1 MSRIE
6 AFILA
11 IIEGIT
17 EFLPVSST
25 GHMVVAQG
33 LMGMESTAYVR
44 AFTVMIQL
52 GAILSVVVLY
62 RERFFQISPA
72 NKARTS
78 SAWLASVGHF
88 YLKLLV
94 GIIPAAVLGFLF
106 NDWVDKMLGSIVVVI
121 ANLFIGGI
129 AMLFIDRIS
138 FRKSGEEVSYK
149 QAFLV
154 GLWQCIAIFLP
165 GISRSMATI
174 VGGLFSG
181 LTKESAAE
189 FSFFLAV
196 PTMFGAT
203 LLQAYKL
210 HKEFG
215 MQVFV
220 DNADTLIIGNVVS
233 FIVAMLAIKFFVSY
247 ISRKGFAAFGVY
259 RILFASVVGV
269 LVYLGITFMI

>member
-1 MSRIE
+1 MSRLE
-6 AFILA
+6 ALILA
-11 IIEGIT
+11 IIEGLT
-17 EFLPVSST
+17 EFLPISST
-25 GHMVVAQG
+25 GHLVVAQG
-33 LMGMESTAYVR
+33 LMGMDSTAFVR
-44 AFTVMIQL
+44 AFTVMIQF

-62 RERFFQISPA
+62 RDKFFPISAKGSSQPSSVKYA
-72 NKARTS
+72 N
-78 SAWLASVGHF
+78 LGHF

-94 GIIPAAVLGFLF
+94 GIIPAVVLGFLF
-106 NDWVDKMLGSIVVVI
+106 NDWVDRILGDIFVVI
-121 ANLFIGGI
+121 ANLFIGGV
-129 AMLFIDRIS
+129 AMLFIDKIS
-138 FRKSGEEVSYK
+138 FRKSGDEVSYK
-149 QAFLV
+149 QALFV

-181 LTKESAAE
+181 LTKKSAAE

-210 HKEFG
+210 YKEFG

-247 ISRKGFAAFGVY
+247 ITRKGFAIFGVY
-259 RILFASVVGV
+259 RILFAFAMGV
-269 LVYLGITFMI
+269 LVLWNLFSMV